1 MTDAAPCVVYGSHQ
15 RVTCSC
21 SGGSEASPGSPCEG
35 GSGGDVCSSGRDAR
49 ALESDVL
56 QVNARAERVC
66 KRATHPPALQGAGLL
81 ARAMSV
87 DILTSNYKAPEVRCT
102 APVFVSF
109 ITVSSLG
116 LFTLL

>member
-15 RVTCSC
+15 CVTCSC

-56 QVNARAERVC
+56 QVTARAARVSSAPLTHRRFRG
-66 KRATHPPALQGAGLL
+66 RAFLPAL
-81 ARAMSV
+81 
-87 DILTSNYKAPEVRCT
+87 
-102 APVFVSF
+102 
-109 ITVSSLG
+109 
-116 LFTLL
+116 